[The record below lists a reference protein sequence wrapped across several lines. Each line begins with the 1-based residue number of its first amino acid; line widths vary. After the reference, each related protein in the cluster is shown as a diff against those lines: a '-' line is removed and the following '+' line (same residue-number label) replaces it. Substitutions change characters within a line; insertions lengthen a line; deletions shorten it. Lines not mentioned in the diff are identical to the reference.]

1 MTTLQRMRA
10 EKQPRAS
17 RNTNWSLHLTAQ
29 VSRIRKITCH
39 EEILFHEEPPTAW
52 PFASLG
58 SEPTCALVGKT
69 AQCSACAV
77 APTAPT
83 ATALCPETG
92 ARVSLMCG
100 NSSKLLV
107 ITPINASSKNKGDGL
122 GVIKAA
128 LTLHLACAK
137 AGAPPVSQGHQRG
150 ALLISDRP
158 RRDGK
163 PEPSLLFCRLA
174 VCCDSPA
181 VGAVVTGAITVV
193 HLLSPRLPLPPFLS
207 VTLHLRNGLQD
218 NRNDSMTS
226 FCRGE
231 FGAPGR

>member
-128 LTLHLACAK
+128 LTLHWH
-137 AGAPPVSQGHQRG
+137 V
-150 ALLISDRP
+150 P
-158 RRDGK
+158 RRG
-163 PEPSLLFCRLA
+163 LRR
-174 VCCDSPA
+174 
-181 VGAVVTGAITVV
+181 
-193 HLLSPRLPLPPFLS
+193 SPRDIREEPFSFQTGHGGTASRNLRCSSAVSLSAATPP
-207 VTLHLRNGLQD
+207 RW
-218 NRNDSMTS
+218 
-226 FCRGE
+226 
-231 FGAPGR
+231 GRW